1 MYILKSGYDNI
12 LFLVYG
18 YHYLKTKEFNF
29 HDKKIIISAR
39 KTLGKIIADS
49 GMDIACFK
57 PSKYNIYKRTHNDE
71 WLVYNTLYNTM
82 VRLNDKEYGKLLGK
96 DLKVTKDLVTNLV
109 KNGLWIPKKLNEK
122 SVYLS
127 MAGTYNKLN
136 MATSHIGFN
145 LTTTLRCNAKCPYC
159 YEKGVRKINFPKN
172 KVTALLNFMESRVES
187 RKDRQVVLNWF
198 GGEPLINKP
207 FISAVTEG
215 LKSRNID
222 YSSYIITNGS
232 LINESL
238 IRNEFNDWN
247 VKNVQIT
254 IDGLKET
261 YERVIKRYAPSQ
273 KFTFE
278 SLLDVIK
285 LFSGT
290 GIEVHIRLNVCR
302 ENRQEMLQLADL
314 LQLKFSDDRN
324 ITYYPA
330 FLTGIGD
337 DLLPEEKQVFVKEL
351 LLSIKNP
358 HKMNM
363 LGRITQVPLTRPCMV
378 NDPNSYTVDVNGD
391 VYPCEH
397 RVGRKEHSIGSLD
410 YFDEQV
416 NKRRAKLNIPDY
428 CKKCEFL
435 PKCCG
440 GCCANDE
447 TSDERCMIIRYLISA
462 YLDIIAEGEN

>member
-29 HDKKIIISAR
+29 HDKKLISSAK
-39 KTLGKIIADS
+39 KTLGKIISDY
-49 GMDIACFK
+49 GMDATCFK
-57 PSKYNIYKRTHNDE
+57 PSRYNIYKHTHNDE

-82 VRLNDKEYGKLLGK
+82 ARLDDKEYVKMLGK
-96 DLKVTKDLVTNLV
+96 DLKVTKTLLTNLV

-127 MAGTYNKLN
+127 MAEAYNKQN

-172 KVTALLNFMESRVES
+172 KVAALLDFMESRVAS

-198 GGEPLINKP
+198 GGEPLINQP
-207 FISAVTEG
+207 FISALIEG
-215 LKSRNID
+215 LKSRNIE

-238 IRNEFNDWN
+238 VKNEFKAWN

-254 IDGLKET
+254 IDGLKQT
-261 YERVIKRYAPSQ
+261 YERIKRFAPSQ

-278 SLLDVIK
+278 SILDVIK
-285 LFSGT
+285 LFSGSE
-290 GIEVHIRLNVCR
+290 IDVHIRLNVCR
-302 ENRQEMLQLADL
+302 GNRQEILQLAEL
-314 LQLKFSDDRN
+314 LQSKFSADKN

-337 DLLPEEKQVFVKEL
+337 DLSPEEKQSFVKEL
-351 LLSIKNP
+351 LCSIKNP
-358 HKMNM
+358 HKINM
-363 LGRITQVPLTRPCMV
+363 LGRLTLVPVTRPCMV

-397 RVGRKEHSIGSLD
+397 RVGRKEYSIGSLD
-410 YFDEQV
+410 HFDEQE
-416 NKRRAKLNIPDY
+416 NKKRSKLNIPNY
-428 CKKCEFL
+428 CKKCVFL

-447 TSDERCMIIRYLISA
+447 TKDERCMIIKYLISA
-462 YLDIIAEGEN
+462 YLDTVALM